1 MKAAVVCLGAL
12 NVDRLYRV
20 ETLKP
25 FAEVVP
31 GLTAGGEYEL
41 TAFQEAVLQSRLA
54 QEATMAGR
62 SGGGQA
68 ANTAYALAR
77 WGQSVALVGRV
88 GADDDGDFLLNGLA
102 GVDCHIERQG
112 ASGRA
117 YILVDQEGERTIL
130 VAPNTN
136 DLLAWSDLPVPLIQ
150 EARFL
155 HLTSF
160 VGDQPL
166 KVQIAL
172 AHQLTDGPHISLDPG
187 ELYSRQGRSSLAPL
201 LARTDTLLVT
211 ETEWQLLGGEAF
223 SWPDWAP
230 QSIIVKLGR
239 RGARLISPTGI
250 IEAPTETDVTV
261 VDTIG
266 AGDVFAAGWLAAQ
279 LAGLDPRAALKLA
292 NRMAAASLTGPGR
305 EGYPDKALLL
315 QQLAALRSTC

>member
-12 NVDRLYRV
+12 NVDLLYRV

-31 GLTAGGEYEL
+31 GLQAGGEYEL
-41 TAFQEAVLQSRLA
+41 SASHEAGLLDRLA
-54 QEATMAGR
+54 QEATMTGR

-68 ANTAYALAR
+68 ANTAFALAR
-77 WGQSVALVGRV
+77 WGLPVALVGRL

-102 GVDCHIERQG
+102 GVDCHLQRQG

-136 DLLAWSDLPVPLIQ
+136 DLLAWSDLPLYLIQ

-160 VGDQPL
+160 VGEQPL

-172 AHQLTDGPHISLDPG
+172 AHQLTDGPHVSLDPG
-187 ELYSRQGRSSLAPL
+187 ELYSRRGRSSLAPL
-201 LARTDTLLVT
+201 LARLETLLVT

-230 QSIIVKLGR
+230 QTVILKLGAQ
-239 RGARLISPTGI
+239 GARLISPTGI

-261 VDTIG
+261 VDTVG

-279 LAGLDPRAALKLA
+279 LAGLDPRATLRLA
-292 NRMAAASLTGPGR
+292 NRMAAASLAGYGR
-305 EGYPDKALLL
+305 QGYPDRAFLL
-315 QQLAALRSTC
+315 QQLDALT